1 MENIMK
7 MALTRKFVAIA
18 LFGFFSQFSMA
29 QDQAVFGALQ
39 EIAGIVASISHF
51 PPDADKAAL
60 ADISNNDSLPQ
71 GIRMMDGVVS
81 SINHSPSDQGKEMM
95 ARLQAADQ
103 APEQIKSLAR
113 APDPDGSKLWDASGF
128 VFIQEQPCR
137 IC

>member
-1 MENIMK
+1 MKNIMK

-39 EIAGIVASISHF
+39 EIAGIVASISHV
-51 PPDADKAAL
+51 PSDADKAAL
-60 ADISNNDSLPQ
+60 ADISDNNRLPQ
-71 GIRMMDGVVS
+71 GIRMMAGVVS

-95 ARLQAADQ
+95 ARIRAADQ

-113 APDPDGSKLWDASGF
+113 IIANFNHMPSDEEKVTLAQLFP
-128 VFIQEQPCR
+128 
-137 IC
+137 

>member
-1 MENIMK
+1 MK

-71 GIRMMDGVVS
+71 GIRMMAGVVS

-113 APDPDGSKLWDASGF
+113 APDPDGSKL
-128 VFIQEQPCR
+128 
-137 IC
+137 